1 MLSNYYYIVLYVVAE
16 RTRMTAPQ
24 HSSKASSTME
34 DHVLIYCRST
44 MVHNTIFTANNTM
57 TRGQQHTHTTMYVHY
72 TTASISVLAN
82 RTVYSTVVVVTMCLL
97 ACALS
102 QYSIYKYTIVTTVQ
116 L

>member
-1 MLSNYYYIVLYVVAE
+1 MLLNYYYIVILYVVAE

-72 TTASISVLAN
+72 TTGSMSVLAN

-97 ACALS
+97 S
-102 QYSIYKYTIVTTVQ
+102 TNIQ
-116 L
+116 